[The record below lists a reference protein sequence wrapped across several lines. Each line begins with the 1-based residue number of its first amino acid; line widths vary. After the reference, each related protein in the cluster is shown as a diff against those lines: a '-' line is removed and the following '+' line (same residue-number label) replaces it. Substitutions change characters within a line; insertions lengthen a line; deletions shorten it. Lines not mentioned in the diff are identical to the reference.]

1 MLSSP
6 TTPNNTNFFALALV
20 KALVIS
26 GVCILAGA
34 LLHSVVTLP
43 TGQTIGAGLLI
54 GGIYFLRDFTHT
66 ATWLEHVWREEQSL
80 TAARLRFEARTYT
93 GDWPQ
98 PEQGA
103 AEAAE
108 QQPLTDRLFHH
119 NGLHGSYFTR
129 DLTPAEV
136 AEATEIGE
144 CLRFL
149 AVAKKAGGYSVRV
162 MAAHAP
168 PGYSYAQFEKWWTAR
183 TNQLAAWGLFEKGE
197 RTPTR
202 PVGNRA
208 IPDIRTALL
217 RREFRRTLPPPP
229 AADRQTDSK
238 TAEIGE
244 WGRGLAVAGALAE
257 AAGA

>member
-6 TTPNNTNFFALALV
+6 NSPSNTNFFGLALV
-20 KALVIS
+20 KALVVA
-26 GVCILAGA
+26 GLCILAGA
-34 LLHSVVTLP
+34 LLQSVLALST
-43 TGQTIGAGLLI
+43 TQTIGAGLLI
-54 GGIYFLRDFTHT
+54 GGIFFLRDFIHT

-80 TAARLRFEARTYT
+80 AAARLRFEARTYT
-93 GDWPQ
+93 GAWE
-98 PEQGA
+98 EQEE
-103 AEAAE
+103 EAAE

-119 NGLHGSYFTR
+119 RDLNGSYFTR

-183 TNQLAAWGLFEKGE
+183 TNQLAAWGLFEKGD

-217 RREFRRTLPPPP
+217 RREFRRTLPPPRSE
-229 AADRQTDSK
+229 DRQTDSK
-238 TAEIGE
+238 TEETGE
-244 WGRGLAVAGALAE
+244 WGRRLEVAGAMAE
-257 AAGA
+257 AARA